1 MGFPMRCKITLPAT
15 FENET
20 RVSEL
25 VSQCATPPPVVGIGL
40 GLNPVST
47 CCSSYHPS
55 SLPDLETTFWFEHH
69 GGIDVQQIL
78 PFATPERV
86 REEVKRIV
94 AILGHGGSYIL
105 APSHNIQADVPPE
118 NVLAM
123 YEAFQ

>member
-1 MGFPMRCKITLPAT
+1 VDI
-15 FENET
+15 
-20 RVSEL
+20 
-25 VSQCATPPPVVGIGL
+25 
-40 GLNPVST
+40 LNPIQTSARGMDPAALKREFGEQLV
-47 CCSSYHPS
+47 
-55 SLPDLETTFWFEHH
+55 FH

-94 AILGHGGSYIL
+94 ATLGQEGGYIL

-123 YEAFQ
+123 YEAIQV